1 MGKFMEIRPYQPSD
15 RAAWEEF
22 VLASNNGTIFQMQ
35 QFLDYHAPDKFQFNH
50 LIFWE
55 NSKIVAVLPG
65 RLKDGIFE
73 SPIGASYG
81 GLVVEDLKFAF
92 AMELITCLLA
102 YARSQHWREIVLTGA
117 PLIYDKHP
125 NQSLEYAMLWQGFN
139 YRTHYISSAIALDP
153 SRETIPRF
161 QRTVRNYVRQSLK
174 NDRVRV
180 EINEDY
186 EAFYPIL
193 LHNLSK
199 HNVRPTH
206 SLDELIRLKN
216 LFPEALKLFMVYL
229 DDAPIGGSV
238 MFYCNSQ
245 VALCFYN
252 MMYYE
257 HMALHPI
264 HRVLYEVV
272 EYSTKAGYKYVDIGV
287 SQDTSALDPMTPN
300 DSLIAYK
307 ETFDAKAV
315 MRNTLSIKL

>member
-1 MGKFMEIRPYQPSD
+1 MEIRPYQPSD
-15 RAAWEEF
+15 REAWEAF
-22 VLASNNGTIFQMQ
+22 VLASNNGTIFHLQ
-35 QFLDYHAPDKFQFNH
+35 QFLDYHAPDKFQFHH
-50 LIFWE
+50 LLILDG
-55 NSKIVAVLPG
+55 NDIVAVLPG

-81 GLVVEDLKFAF
+81 GLVTADIKFAY
-92 AMELITCLLA
+92 AMELVSCLLN
-102 YARSQHWREIVLTGA
+102 YARVQHWREIVLTGP
-117 PLIYDKHP
+117 PLIYEKYP
-125 NQSLEYAMLWQGFN
+125 NQNLEYAMLWQGFN

-153 SRETIPRF
+153 ERETIPRF

-174 NDRVRV
+174 NDNVRV
-180 EINEDY
+180 EINDDY
-186 EAFYPIL
+186 ASFYPIL

-206 SLDELIRLKN
+206 SLDELIRLKD
-216 LFPEALKLFMVYL
+216 LFPEALKLFMVYHNEE
-229 DDAPIGGSV
+229 PIGGSV

-252 MMYYE
+252 MMYY
-257 HMALHPI
+257 HHTALHPI

-287 SQDTSALDPMTPN
+287 SQDTSALNPMTPN

-315 MRNTLSIKL
+315 MRNTLSIQL